1 MKLTIKTIFGE
12 RTFEL
17 PESIAT
23 ELIEQAEEASSD
35 SVNETQIPL
44 KSVISAKDVIS
55 KHMKLPHNEQTAIHD
70 NATEGWSA
78 DDRGYKGF
86 LHIKCEKCGTIKGYC
101 TSRPLHYHR
110 CGCRHNTP
118 LVDLA
123 TVKANCKCGESFTY
137 KTNIVEPYF
146 TMNCLACGSPIEL
159 ELDGNGTS
167 YVTME

>member
-17 PESIAT
+17 PESVAT
-23 ELIEQAEEASSD
+23 DLIEQAEEACDALLPITEQDGSCKQHKTYADARNDYLSD
-35 SVNETQIPL
+35 H
-44 KSVISAKDVIS
+44 ISDEV
-55 KHMKLPHNEQTAIHD
+55 M
-70 NATEGWSA
+70 
-78 DDRGYKGF
+78 RGYKGF
-86 LHIKCEKCGTIKGYC
+86 LYIKCEKCGVTKGYC
-101 TSRPLHYHR
+101 TSRPLHYHK

-146 TMNCLACGSPIEL
+146 TMNCMACGNPIEL

-167 YVTME
+167 YVTMK